1 MKRIMT
7 FIYLTLAM
15 LAFSAPLAFAD
26 DTLDKAIIKTEG
38 DSGASGL
45 YAEIPDK
52 DFPVPMFD
60 GSPMPYSSVVL
71 PEEGYEGLSYVYT
84 VADSSFMDSYKEQ
97 LRKADFVDHG
107 TVMSVQSLWTY
118 ERKSD
123 GLTLIVEMGQDN
135 SSFSIT
141 MYVNNLSD

>member
-1 MKRIMT
+1 MKRIIT
-7 FIYLTLAM
+7 FVCLTLAM
-15 LAFSAPLAFAD
+15 LAFSASLALAD
-26 DTLDKAIIKTEG
+26 DTLDKSIMKTEG
-38 DSGASGL
+38 DSGASAL

-52 DFPVPMFD
+52 DFPVPMLD
-60 GSPMPYSSVVL
+60 GAPMPYSSVVL

-84 VADSSFMDSYKEQ
+84 VADSSFTDSYKEQ

-107 TVMSVQSLWTY
+107 TVMSVESLWTY

-123 GLTLIVEMGQDN
+123 GLTLIVEMGQEN
-135 SSFSIT
+135 SNISIT